1 MPRINYIRLQY
12 CTQQC
17 RLERHIK
24 NICQLLKDLR
34 VVRKCPISALK
45 SWSMGWG
52 WSEMVNFMAVT
63 TVVLISA
70 DWEVREAFSLGRRA
84 AGDMRQSFPR
94 HSATTFLVPSSVH
107 SVCLGRCSI
116 QMRP

>member
-1 MPRINYIRLQY
+1 M
-12 CTQQC
+12 
-17 RLERHIK
+17 
-24 NICQLLKDLR
+24 KDLR
-34 VVRKCPISALK
+34 VVRKWPISALK
-45 SWSMGWG
+45 SWSIGCG

-107 SVCLGRCSI
+107 SVCLGRYSI
-116 QMRP
+116 QMKPWVT